1 MPDGKWVS
9 KANLQT
15 FWQSI
20 RSKLA
25 PIITEEVNNVLPTA
39 VGDNVT
45 AWLTEHVDPVG
56 SAVVVDDTLTIA
68 GAAADAKKTGDEIAS
83 LKEYFDLAATG
94 DGTVIIT
101 LRLDTPTTE

>member
-20 RSKLA
+20 RSK
-25 PIITEEVNNVLPTA
+25 VLPNMI
-39 VGDNVT
+39 GDTVT
-45 AWLTEHVDPVG
+45 TWLTEHVDPVG
-56 SAVVVDDTLTIA
+56 SAVVVDNTLTIA

-83 LKEYFDLAATG
+83 LKECFDLAATG

-101 LRLDTPTTE
+101 LRLDTLTTE